1 MVFGTQSSNYSVA
14 PIPFREIQLPHKLR
28 LGYYTSGCKLMSIYI
43 QYRPLT
49 MNYDTD
55 NYIKASP
62 SCQRAVL
69 ETVEALRKA
78 GHECTEVEVPTG
90 H

>member
-1 MVFGTQSSNYSVA
+1 
-14 PIPFREIQLPHKLR
+14 
-28 LGYYTSGCKLMSIYI
+28 MSIYI